1 MILLK
6 IMYTYIT
13 KICSFTICCLFYE
26 RRERNRIHA
35 KKTRMRKKK
44 LLMLIESVSHWTF
57 QSFVRSVFSY
67 YPVRDLVTLSLYRPL
82 LCRLTRPVTGTSS
95 MIEFCFVRD
104 TTHRFRRRVLL
115 VPVFFFIIFVIS
127 VTLTIGRL
135 QPVSGEPRNRS
146 SHADIPHFTRA
157 LNSNMLI

>member
-1 MILLK
+1 
-6 IMYTYIT
+6 
-13 KICSFTICCLFYE
+13 
-26 RRERNRIHA
+26 
-35 KKTRMRKKK
+35 MRKKK

-115 VPVFFFIIFVIS
+115 VPVFFLIFVIS

-135 QPVSGEPRNRS
+135 QPVSGAPRNRS

-157 LNSNMLI
+157 LNPNMLSLKFVWDLNLNGKGKAWVSYKPYIYSHWLRTGNINI